1 MLKKAYIRS
10 DNAGCFHS
18 YSSVFGIIGINRES
32 PISVSRVDFA
42 DPQGGKSICDR
53 RAAHLKSTVAKYVNE
68 GNDVRTASE
77 FLAAIKNSNSVNT
90 SIVVATPSTAKQ
102 NVKVLKQC
110 PLKNITSFYNF
121 LFKADGMEVWKQY
134 GIGSGQFIPY
144 RFCFE
149 DDVEV
154 YEVEIVENFNTVLR
168 LKPVVM
174 GKEKLDDNADNVDQP
189 AAMQPDDNQEA
200 FENGLFSCPETNCR
214 STFSKYGNL
223 MLHLDIGNHS
233 LIKSSLLLSD
243 RAKLSYSSKIEQ
255 KCITMP
261 QMDPKEILSNTAELE
276 KGWALKCKREI
287 KRFSERQKSFLIQ
300 KFDMGDKSGMKCDP
314 EDVSAE
320 MRTVKDK
327 KGVRVFSVG
336 EFLSAAQIASYFSR
350 LCMQKKKKSGETLNE
365 EDFEAAEF
373 ENNFQ
378 HLTTLAKQ

>member
-1 MLKKAYIRS
+1 METIWHWQWSVYSIR
-10 DNAGCFHS
+10 
-18 YSSVFGIIGINRES
+18 
-32 PISVSRVDFA
+32 
-42 DPQGGKSICDR
+42 
-53 RAAHLKSTVAKYVNE
+53 
-68 GNDVRTASE
+68 
-77 FLAAIKNSNSVNT
+77 
-90 SIVVATPSTAKQ
+90 
-102 NVKVLKQC
+102 
-110 PLKNITSFYNF
+110 
-121 LFKADGMEVWKQY
+121 
-134 GIGSGQFIPY
+134 Y

-261 QMDPKEILSNTAELE
+261 QIDPKEILSNTAELE

-320 MRTVKDK
+320 MRTVRDK